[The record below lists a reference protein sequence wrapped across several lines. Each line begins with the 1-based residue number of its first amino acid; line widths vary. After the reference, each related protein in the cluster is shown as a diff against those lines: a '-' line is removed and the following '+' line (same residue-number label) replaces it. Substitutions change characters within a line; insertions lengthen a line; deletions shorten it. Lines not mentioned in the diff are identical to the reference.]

1 MNTFLKYTI
10 ILAVLAG
17 LFVLG
22 FMFLRT
28 KEDENTENKAASND
42 PLNRNVVRDLSPY
55 KTSLPANQAEFW
67 RMVNQAPLQTVLY
80 GSGLDMAT
88 IRNAD
93 GLALYQLLLANMFPN
108 FLRKIAPCAEEG
120 LSNPRIAVNTLWC
133 LMRQIGNFFIGCSI
147 IVEGVGD
154 RRIPYPGAPQPSNFM
169 TYDECESDFQ
179 KTRDSFT
186 YLELLLVVMFLAIIM
201 LESGAT
207 RISSIM
213 EYYPREINENR
224 ELVKESEVIF
234 YSPQLVQ
241 LVNQLRGVLSI
252 ASNRQVEPLPEVEPG
267 KILPGHVWDTLI
279 MILVSLL
286 RFKSPNYEV
295 CTCGTEEQQTF
306 MDFCLLNLNETTIR
320 EMDEKGA
327 LFK

>member
-1 MNTFLKYTI
+1 
-10 ILAVLAG
+10 
-17 LFVLG
+17 
-22 FMFLRT
+22 
-28 KEDENTENKAASND
+28 
-42 PLNRNVVRDLSPY
+42 
-55 KTSLPANQAEFW
+55 
-67 RMVNQAPLQTVLY
+67 
-80 GSGLDMAT
+80 
-88 IRNAD
+88 
-93 GLALYQLLLANMFPN
+93 
-108 FLRKIAPCAEEG
+108 
-120 LSNPRIAVNTLWC
+120 
-133 LMRQIGNFFIGCSI
+133 
-147 IVEGVGD
+147 
-154 RRIPYPGAPQPSNFM
+154 
-169 TYDECESDFQ
+169 
-179 KTRDSFT
+179 
-186 YLELLLVVMFLAIIM
+186 
-201 LESGAT
+201 
-207 RISSIM
+207 M